1 MSEKQQAEEQLRKQV
16 KYRLDNDQDLRGYAL
31 KADVVGEEVRVEGV
45 VDTLK
50 EKQRVESI
58 LRSIPGVKTVAS
70 AVSIS
75 TDGAIKTQDVTMEAQ
90 EELQLDERVDP
101 YHIGAESIGGHGT
114 VVLRGRTD
122 DPEELEAAIHSAS
135 KARGVTRVI
144 NQVKTGPEKMTL
156 DDIFHSQVNNDQLN
170 NRPE

>member
-1 MSEKQQAEEQLRKQV
+1 MSKKQQDEDYLRKQV
-16 KYRLDNDQDLRGYAL
+16 KYKLDNDRDLRGYAL

-50 EKQRVESI
+50 EKQRVESL

-70 AVSIS
+70 AISIS
-75 TDGAIKTQDVTMEAQ
+75 TDGAIKAHDVTMEAQ
-90 EELQLDERVDP
+90 EELQMDERVDP

-114 VVLRGRTD
+114 VVLRGRTG
-122 DPEELEAAIHSAS
+122 DPEELEAAIQSAS

-144 NQVKTGPEKMTL
+144 NQVKTGPEEMTL
-156 DDIFHSQVNNDQLN
+156 EQIFHSQVNND
-170 NRPE
+170 REED